1 MSQAEPA
8 LFPSSAGRHVVA
20 EPEVRRQ
27 ELHVHVLVLPLG
39 SGRALR
45 LAAMNGELLL
55 SAGFMD
61 DGDVRWLASAL
72 AVPLGRWPD
81 VRAALD
87 ELAAG
92 GAG

>member
-1 MSQAEPA
+1 
-8 LFPSSAGRHVVA
+8 
-20 EPEVRRQ
+20 
-27 ELHVHVLVLPLG
+27 
-39 SGRALR
+39 
-45 LAAMNGELLL
+45 MNGELLL